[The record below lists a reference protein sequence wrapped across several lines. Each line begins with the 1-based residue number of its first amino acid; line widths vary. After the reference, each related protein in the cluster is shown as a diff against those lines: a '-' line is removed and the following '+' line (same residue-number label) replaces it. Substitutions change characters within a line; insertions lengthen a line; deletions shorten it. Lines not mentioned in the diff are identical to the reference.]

1 MKRGPSELPVLPD
14 RIDLLF
20 RVWRRPGGTERSSVE
35 IATEL
40 QESGC
45 AVSPE
50 DIISWRSGTAMPGE
64 SELRALASAF
74 PGESNVEYLLGGTE
88 AASIHSQLQLVL
100 ELIEGGIKDVRLRRE
115 HATIQ
120 QRELTTL
127 LAGLRVQ
134 RTRA

>member
-1 MKRGPSELPVLPD
+1 MKSEPVELPVLPD

-20 RVWRRPGGTERSSVE
+20 RVWRRPGGTERSSLEV
-35 IATEL
+35 ATEL

-45 AVSPE
+45 AVTPD
-50 DIISWRSGTAMPGE
+50 DIILWRSGTTTPSE
-64 SELRALASAF
+64 TELRALASAF
-74 PGESNVEYLLGGTE
+74 PGESNAEYLLGGTE

-127 LAGLRVQ
+127 LADLREQ
-134 RTRA
+134 RTKA